1 MEKSITIRYKE
12 YDIHNSE
19 AAEACE
25 LLKYA
30 IQATDTAYAPY
41 SDFHVGA
48 AVKLENGTIVTGS
61 NQENV
66 AYPSGLCAERVALF
80 TASAQHPGKTIK
92 SIAIVARNPQGQ
104 LVEASPCGACRQVM
118 AEVQTRQKSPL
129 QVITY
134 IGNDRIRIIDRV
146 DDLLPFLFEL

>member
-41 SDFHVGA
+41 SDFHVGT
-48 AVKLENGTIVTGS
+48 AVKLDDGTIVTGS

-80 TASAQHPGKTIK
+80 TASAQHPSKTIK
-92 SIAIVARNPQGQ
+92 SIAIVARNPQGE
-104 LVEASPCGACRQVM
+104 LTEASPCGACRQVM
-118 AEVQTRQKSPL
+118 AEIQTRQKSPL

-134 IGNDRIRIIDRV
+134 IGNDRIRIIDNV
-146 DDLLPFLFEL
+146 VDLLPFLFEL

>member
-12 YDIHNSE
+12 YDVHDSE
-19 AAEACE
+19 ASEACE
-25 LLKYA
+25 LLSYA

-48 AVKLENGTIVTGS
+48 AVKLDDGTIVTGS

-92 SIAIVARNPQGQ
+92 SIAIVARNPKATAVLPDCQCMP
-104 LVEASPCGACRQVM
+104 LNARTERSRQY
-118 AEVQTRQKSPL
+118 APPTKTLIKKAP
-129 QVITY
+129 TA
-134 IGNDRIRIIDRV
+134 
-146 DDLLPFLFEL
+146 